1 MDLNFPKLRI
11 VAQSVVLFFKCFL
24 FCVIFNIP
32 YTKVYKAS
40 EHNYFSTFVI
50 RHQFAYLKII
60 KKENGIKFRINFKPK
75 TDPY

>member
-1 MDLNFPKLRI
+1 MVLMDLNFPKLRI

-40 EHNYFSTFVI
+40 VLFLLNVNFPVVFVKVTTSPP
-50 RHQFAYLKII
+50 L
-60 KKENGIKFRINFKPK
+60 
-75 TDPY
+75 